1 LRRPY
6 QRAYSFLNCAA
17 APQERKLQNQKR
29 QRAEGSRLSNLIGK
43 KFMRKQIIDR
53 VTPVPTNDT
62 RNWLD
67 LESIARVEVTSE
79 DKKFP
84 IESALLA
91 EKGPGWRASHS
102 GEQSIRLFF
111 DEPQRIKLIEL
122 RFTEAERARTQEF
135 LLRWSGA
142 EGLSYQEIVRQQ
154 YSFSPP
160 GTVHEREI
168 YAVDLNGVTVLE
180 LSIVP
185 DISGGGARASLA
197 QLRLA

>member
-1 LRRPY
+1 
-6 QRAYSFLNCAA
+6 
-17 APQERKLQNQKR
+17 
-29 QRAEGSRLSNLIGK
+29 
-43 KFMRKQIIDR
+43 MRKHVIDR
-53 VTPVPTNDT
+53 VVPVPTNDKHH
-62 RNWLD
+62 WLD

-91 EKGPGWRASHS
+91 EEGPGWRASHS
-102 GEQSIRLFF
+102 GEQSIRLLF

-122 RFTEAERARTQEF
+122 HFTEAERARTQEY
-135 LLRWSGA
+135 LLRWSGD

-154 YSFSPP
+154 YNFSPP

-168 YAVDLNGVTVLE
+168 YAVDLNNVTILE

-185 DISGGGARASLA
+185 DINGGGACASLA